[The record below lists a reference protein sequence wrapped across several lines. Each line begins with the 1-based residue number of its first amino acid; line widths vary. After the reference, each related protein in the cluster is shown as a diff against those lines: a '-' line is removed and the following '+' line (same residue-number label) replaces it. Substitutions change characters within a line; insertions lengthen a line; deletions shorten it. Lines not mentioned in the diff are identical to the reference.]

1 LPDILHIVHRQMWE
15 RAVAEGEYRGE
26 TLATEGFLH
35 ASTQEQ
41 LSMVANTFYK
51 GQTGLVLLR
60 IDPARV
66 LAPIRW
72 ESPPGSEEKFPHIHG
87 PLNLDA
93 VVEVTSLE
101 PGDAGNFD
109 L

>member
-1 LPDILHIVHRQMWE
+1 MPDILHIVHRQKWE
-15 RAVAEGEYRGE
+15 LAVAEGQYHAD

-35 ASTQEQ
+35 ASTPAQV
-41 LSMVANTFYK
+41 LMVANTFYQ

-66 LAPIRW
+66 QPPIRW
-72 ESPPGSEEKFPHIHG
+72 ESPPGSEEKFPHIYG

-93 VVEVTSLE
+93 VVEVSPLE
-101 PGDAGNFD
+101 PDAAGKFH